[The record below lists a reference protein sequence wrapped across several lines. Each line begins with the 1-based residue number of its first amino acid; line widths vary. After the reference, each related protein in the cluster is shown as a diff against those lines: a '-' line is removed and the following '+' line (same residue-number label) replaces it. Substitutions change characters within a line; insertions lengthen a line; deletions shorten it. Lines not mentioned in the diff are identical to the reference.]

1 LSIIDITNEPVEV
14 GFVSATGNNP
24 DAKDVKVYDHYAIL
38 IEEHAPAQV
47 IDLSDPTN
55 PNVVSTI
62 EFSGGGA
69 HNCYIDGQYLYAV
82 GHDIDGFESTLS
94 LRKALFSAR
103 LSYSKSDSEQLE
115 TGEQLRYE
123 VGDSISLNLGYEV
136 PKYDLK
142 FPMMTFKLLR

>member
-1 LSIIDITNEPVEV
+1 
-14 GFVSATGNNP
+14 
-24 DAKDVKVYDHYAIL
+24 
-38 IEEHAPAQV
+38 
-47 IDLSDPTN
+47 
-55 PNVVSTI
+55 
-62 EFSGGGA
+62 
-69 HNCYIDGQYLYAV
+69 
-82 GHDIDGFESTLS
+82 DIDGFESTLS

-142 FPMMTFKLLR
+142 FNWTSLVNRTDNSVSSGA